1 MVTSFR
7 LDKWIG
13 ETPHCQSFL
22 RLFSMSTQ
30 GNHSITDM
38 GVSEEGGWRWV
49 FLWLRRMFVWEE
61 EMLHNHM
68 MQLGTMSLMDSED
81 MWRWVLESEGK
92 FTAKSTYEFVS
103 ALNGP
108 RTILH
113 QVE

>member
-1 MVTSFR
+1 
-7 LDKWIG
+7 
-13 ETPHCQSFL
+13 
-22 RLFSMSTQ
+22 
-30 GNHSITDM
+30 
-38 GVSEEGGWRWV
+38 
-49 FLWLRRMFVWEE
+49 
-61 EMLHNHM
+61 MLNNHM
-68 MQLGTMSLMDSED
+68 VQLGTMSLMDSED